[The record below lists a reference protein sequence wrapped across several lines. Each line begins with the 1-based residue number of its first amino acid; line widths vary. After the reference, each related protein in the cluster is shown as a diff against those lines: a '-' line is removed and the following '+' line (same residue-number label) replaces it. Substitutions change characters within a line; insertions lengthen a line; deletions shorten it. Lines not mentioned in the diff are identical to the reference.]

1 MKTTTTPLI
10 QSESKTTPSLREPIT
25 RFWLIRVIL
34 LLGFSAPCP
43 LIYSQCLTPPAPLN
57 CPIAGSIP
65 LAEGMVLTAGNTY
78 TVTGV
83 LNINAITMSGGTLVV
98 CGTLNLANLTFNSG
112 NLYVSQGGFFNYTN
126 GVTALVMG
134 ANSNIYNF
142 GTATFACSIVT
153 GPNNIINNC
162 LISSVFTTPF
172 NQMIVQG
179 PNTYFINN
187 GVFTS
192 SFFIVQSTN
201 AANPVCSGPGS
212 TITTNTMINQFGN
225 AFNSPN
231 GPSCIQITQNIINSQ
246 PMTASG
252 NVNICYNSGS
262 VNIIQGPAFG
272 SATVSNPCFTC
283 SIPLPTGIVSTSAK
297 CDNYKIQ
304 VAWLTDS
311 EPTSAVYDIQHSED
325 GNYFADVAQVVCEQP
340 TMEPQMY
347 STEIPISYSTGS
359 GYIRLK
365 RTSESNETTYSSL
378 LSVDCQNDPDI
389 LIYPTMVSGS
399 EVTVI
404 AKEPIETIVLYSMD
418 GKAVQLID
426 VQDKK
431 EIIITINNSVA
442 MGQYLLTVKTRNTR
456 ADKLLRLTR

>member
-1 MKTTTTPLI
+1 MKTATTPLI
-10 QSESKTTPSLREPIT
+10 QSGSKATTILRQLIT
-25 RFWLIRVIL
+25 RNWLIVLIL
-34 LLGFSAPCP
+34 LLGFLAPYSP
-43 LIYSQCLTPPAPLN
+43 TYSQCLPPPAPLN

-65 LAEGMVLTAGNTY
+65 LVEGMVLTAGNTY

-83 LNINAITMSGGTLVV
+83 LNINNITMSGGTLVV

-112 NLYVSQGGFFNYTN
+112 NLYVPQGGFFNYTN

-134 ANSNIYNF
+134 TNSNIYNF
-142 GTATFACSIVT
+142 GTTTFACSIVT

-162 LISSVFTTPF
+162 LITSVFTTPF

-187 GVFTS
+187 GTFVS

-212 TITTNTMINQFGN
+212 TITTNTMINQLAN
-225 AFNSPN
+225 AFNSPD

-252 NVNICYNSGS
+252 NVNIGYNAGS
-262 VNIIQGPAFG
+262 VNTIQGPAFG

-283 SIPLPTGIVSTSAK
+283 SVPLPTGIVSTTAE
-297 CDNYKIQ
+297 CNNLNIQ
-304 VAWLTDS
+304 VDWLTDS
-311 EPTSAVYDIQHSED
+311 EPTRAVYDIQYSED
-325 GNYFADVAQVVCEQP
+325 GNYFADVAQVVCEQA
-340 TMEPQMY
+340 TMEPQSY
-347 STEIPISYSTGS
+347 SAEIPTVYSSVS

-365 RTSESNETTYSSL
+365 RTSETNETSYSETL
-378 LSVDCQNDPDI
+378 TIDCSTDPDI

-399 EVTVI
+399 EITVL
-404 AKEPIETIVLYSMD
+404 AKEAIESIVMYSMD
-418 GKAVQLID
+418 GKVVQIID

-431 EIIITINNSVA
+431 EIVLTIDNDVA
-442 MGQYLLTVKTRNTR
+442 IGQYLLMVKTRN
-456 ADKLLRLTR
+456 AQVDKLIRLAR